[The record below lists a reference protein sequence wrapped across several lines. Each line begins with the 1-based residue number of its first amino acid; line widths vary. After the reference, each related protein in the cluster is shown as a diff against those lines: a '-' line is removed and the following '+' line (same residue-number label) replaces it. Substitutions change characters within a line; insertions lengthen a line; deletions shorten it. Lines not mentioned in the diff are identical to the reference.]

1 MRSRSSVRA
10 GVNTAPIQEFRV
22 DSKHRLNE
30 LRRRLREL
38 RVFNEIG
45 KTLTSTLDLKE
56 VLEII
61 MEKIS
66 ALLQPKNWALLL
78 TDEESND
85 LFFEI
90 VVGEVSEKNKN
101 HRLKIGEGIS
111 GLVAQTGE
119 PLLISN
125 TSKDSRFSKQI
136 LTFHGRGPN
145 SILCAPLVS
154 KGNILG
160 VIELINRRESGGFQ
174 PDDLTVLTTLADYA
188 AIAIEN
194 ARYVQRIQELS
205 ITDDVTGL
213 YNSRHLHTIL
223 SREVA
228 RSKRHKLQFT
238 LVFLDLDFFK
248 RVNDTHGHLMGSR
261 VLKETADVI
270 RRMLR
275 ESDVAIRYGGDEFV
289 LLLPETSKKGALILV
304 RRLRLAVNKNRF
316 LRDKGLNIRIT
327 ASYGIAEYPSD
338 TTNKLHLIKLADQ
351 AMYRVKMSGRNN
363 IALA

>member
-1 MRSRSSVRA
+1 MKNTPFQEIQVESR
-10 GVNTAPIQEFRV
+10 
-22 DSKHRLNE
+22 DRLNE

-61 MEKIS
+61 MQKIS
-66 ALLQPKNWALLL
+66 ALLQPKNWSLLL

-85 LFFEI
+85 LIFEI
-90 VVGEVSEKNKN
+90 VVGEASEKDRD
-101 HRLKIGEGIS
+101 HRIKIGEGIA

-119 PLLISN
+119 PLLIPN
-125 TSKDSRFSKQI
+125 TAKDSRFSRKI
-136 LTFHGRGPN
+136 LHFHGRGPN
-145 SILCAPLVS
+145 SILCSPLVS
-154 KGNILG
+154 KGKILG
-160 VIELINRRESGGFQ
+160 VIELINRRESGVFQ

-194 ARYVQRIQELS
+194 ARHVQRIQELS

-228 RSKRHKLQFT
+228 RSKRHHLRFS

-248 RVNDTHGHLMGSR
+248 KVNDNHGHLMGSR
-261 VLKETADVI
+261 VLKEMADVI
-270 RRMLR
+270 RKKQR
-275 ESDVAIRYGGDEFV
+275 ESDVAIRYGGDEFI
-289 LLLPETSKKGALILV
+289 LLLPETGKKGALALV
-304 RRLRLAVNKNRF
+304 RRLRQAVNNNRF
-316 LRDKGLNIRIT
+316 LKDRGLNIRIT
-327 ASYGIAEYPSD
+327 ASYGIAEYPTD
-338 TTNKLHLIKLADQ
+338 TANKLHLIKLADQ